1 MEANKHEKS
10 HVCFAFLGNL
20 KNTRQQTLTECAI
33 ANTDHTPRS
42 RSETSDLADPSPR
55 PSHSTGS
62 REALTGRPLC
72 ARTRR
77 TPGGKPVGGSPRQ
90 RPLLAPSAI
99 RYPIRLPLSSF
110 QCDCL
115 RDGTEAFALFR
126 LCTRNPA
133 ERVRL

>member
-62 REALTGRPLC
+62 REALSQGDPFVP
-72 ARTRR
+72 APEERR
-77 TPGGKPVGGSPRQ
+77 AES
-90 RPLLAPSAI
+90 PSAGA
-99 RYPIRLPLSSF
+99 PDSAHFWHLL
-110 QCDCL
+110 Q
-115 RDGTEAFALFR
+115 
-126 LCTRNPA
+126 
-133 ERVRL
+133 